1 MKTDFSWVERFYSH
15 FLGRDIGYLFAGGL
29 FVCVVEYALWGEI
42 FLPQGISLELIG
54 FLIGSYSIGFV
65 LSELSTE
72 IGHPLKNL
80 KLPSDY
86 QALLPLHQ
94 DLLETYDDKVLNRYE
109 RMIFLMTAGAAIGT
123 SSLLGVAFMILLVLY
138 RRELP
143 SNDYIL
149 LAVGLLIYG
158 VCMVINSERQK
169 QRVQN
174 ELKSLTDGIVTNNKV
189 SET

>member
-1 MKTDFSWVERFYSH
+1 M
-15 FLGRDIGYLFAGGL
+15 
-29 FVCVVEYALWGEI
+29 EYALWGEI

-54 FLIGSYSIGFV
+54 FLIGSYFLGLI

-86 QALLPLHQ
+86 QALLSLHQ

-123 SSLLGVAFMILLVLY
+123 SSFLGGVFMGVLVLY
-138 RRELP
+138 RYICNAELP
-143 SNDYIL
+143 SNEYL
-149 LAVGLLIYG
+149 LLTVGLLIYSF
-158 VCMVINSERQK
+158 CMVRNSERQK
-169 QRVQN
+169 QRVQD

-189 SET
+189 SEA